1 MSALKL
7 ESCLAGP
14 IHRLIELR
22 QIEGTDYHAQARLL
36 VYFDRFLVEQK
47 LAEPRLSQQVV
58 ETYEKMLS
66 RLAPRG
72 RANRMCVVRQ
82 LCEYLSRSDPLA
94 YVPEPSRTPSSQAAF
109 VPYIYGEDEVRALLT
124 AAANLP
130 PPGALRG
137 PTYQTLLGLLYSTG
151 LRIGEAMALN
161 LTDFHHDDARLY
173 IAQGKFHKARW
184 VPLSPST
191 AEALSRYVDRRRRT
205 RPRSPD
211 SPLFLNQRGRRL
223 QHCTVNQCWHDLLK
237 QCGIACK
244 ARTASRLHDLRHSFA
259 VRRLLA
265 WYRDGEDINAKLA
278 WLATYMGHADIRST
292 QVYLQPT
299 AELLEQV
306 NGRFHRHYLQ
316 HIQLKESPHDARS
329 RRPHKTVLQS
339 LPARAKGLVDQHRRL
354 LSRRH

>member
-1 MSALKL
+1 MSSLKL

-36 VYFDRFLVEQK
+36 LYFDRFLVEQK
-47 LAEPRLSQQVV
+47 LAESQLTRQLV
-58 ETYEKMLS
+58 EAYEKTLS

-82 LCEYLSRSDPLA
+82 LCAYLSRGDPLA
-94 YVPEPSRTPSSQAAF
+94 YVPEPLRTPSSQAAF
-109 VPYIYGEDEVRALLT
+109 VPYIYSEDEVRTLLA

-130 PPGALRG
+130 PPGTLRG

-151 LRIGEAMALN
+151 VRIGEAMALN
-161 LTDFHHDDARLY
+161 LADFHREDTRVY
-173 IAQGKFHKARW
+173 IAQGKFRKARW

-191 AEALSRYVDRRRRT
+191 AEALSRYVDRRRQT
-205 RPRSPD
+205 RPHTPD

-223 QHCTVNQCWHDLLK
+223 RHCTVNQCMHDLLK
-237 QCGIACK
+237 ACGIVRK
-244 ARTASRLHDLRHSFA
+244 PRHGPRLHDLRHSFA
-259 VRRLLA
+259 VHRLLA
-265 WYRDGEDINAKLA
+265 WYRDGEDINARLA
-278 WLATYMGHADIRST
+278 WLATYMGHVDIRST

-299 AELLEQV
+299 AGLLEQV

-316 HIQLKESPHDARS
+316 HVTTQGATP
-329 RRPHKTVLQS
+329 
-339 LPARAKGLVDQHRRL
+339 
-354 LSRRH
+354 

>member
-14 IHRLIELR
+14 IRRLIALR

-36 VYFDRFLVEQK
+36 LYFDRFLVEQK
-47 LAEPRLSQQVV
+47 LAEPRLSRQLV
-58 ETYEKMLS
+58 EAYEKTLS
-66 RLAPRG
+66 RLVPRG

-82 LCEYLSRSDPLA
+82 LCEYLSRGDPIA
-94 YVPEPSRTPSSQAAF
+94 YVPEPLRTPSSQATF
-109 VPYIYGEDEVRALLT
+109 VPYIYSEDEVRALLV

-130 PPGALRG
+130 PPGTLRG

-151 LRIGEAMALN
+151 VRIGEAMALN
-161 LTDFHHDDARLY
+161 LADFHREDARLY

-191 AEALSRYVDRRRRT
+191 AEVLSRYVDRRRQT
-205 RPRSPD
+205 RSHTPD

-223 QHCTVNQCWHDLLK
+223 RHCTVNQCVHDLFK
-237 QCGIACK
+237 ACGIIRK
-244 ARTASRLHDLRHSFA
+244 PRHGPRLHDLRHSFA
-259 VRRLLA
+259 VHRLLA
-265 WYRDGEDINAKLA
+265 WYRDGEDINARLA
-278 WLATYMGHADIRST
+278 WLATYMGHVDIRST

-306 NGRFHRHYLQ
+306 NGRFHRHYVQ
-316 HIQLKESPHDARS
+316 HVTTQGATP
-329 RRPHKTVLQS
+329 
-339 LPARAKGLVDQHRRL
+339 
-354 LSRRH
+354 